1 MSTEQTRST
10 GQSCFGGCLLLL
22 IFLAI
27 PVGYFQLQPH
37 LKPTCPIEVRV
48 VNASGMPQPGVEVQ
62 YSEGAIAPWIPI
74 MPFGPARRIKHD
86 RSVTTDG
93 DGFARFKIKHDA
105 KNTAKRKKGRKL
117 IVHHAT
123 TKSWT
128 GHSHTSD
135 TINGAGI
142 AQWFPAPSAAQVQ
155 TTEIVLADLP
165 RE

>member
-10 GQSCFGGCLLLL
+10 GQSCSGGCLLLL

-27 PVGYFQLQPH
+27 PVGYSQLEPH
-37 LKPTCPIEVRV
+37 IKPTCPIEVRV
-48 VNASGMPQPGVEVQ
+48 VSASGMPQSGVEVQ
-62 YSEGAIAPWIPI
+62 YSEGTIAPWIPI

-86 RSVTTDG
+86 GSVTTDG
-93 DGFARFKIKHDA
+93 DGFARFRIKHNA
-105 KNTAKRKKGRKL
+105 YVTAVRLKGRKL

-123 TKSWT
+123 TKNWT
-128 GHSHTSD
+128 GFSHTSD

-142 AQWFPAPSAAQVQ
+142 AQWFPAPSTAQVQ

-165 RE
+165 